1 MTSETSTKT
10 MIQNYIKYER
20 PLFLT
25 FTAIVFIL
33 GLIFRV
39 LFIIKEGIYVDE
51 ASNLPL
57 SVMYFEA
64 IMRFPPNVSILLLNP
79 LKPEFYD
86 IFYGSIGYI
95 FNGLKLPKIVNL
107 KYMSFVPLYILLY
120 ERIGILLTNCLLFIV
135 TLIILSHIHINN
147 RIYLLFSIFYWL
159 NPLIIF
165 NTSLVLTSSL
175 VIPLSVLFLV
185 SMFASKL
192 NFNKFSLISAIVFG
206 FLMSVQYYDIIFVI
220 VPFLLY
226 ILYIKVYPPLKFL
239 KFFLY
244 FLGISLTVFILANPG
259 FIFDP
264 LVLIRETLIATG
276 TTLSTSSGLGFV
288 PSYLFGRLTM
298 TSPVYTVLVLTF
310 FQTPVLILFSFLAGG
325 CLFFYVSFR
334 YNKRENDLYN
344 SDEYKM
350 GFFTFSI
357 FAINV
362 IFAFSFNYLR
372 RNEIIIIAP
381 FILFSAISLD
391 QIIEKIMCQERHS
404 AEDSIKPFDKK
415 IKNKA
420 RAFTILLII
429 FIIIISGFSV
439 FQNEGN
445 LPVYTNVLADVPH
458 LEHQYLDGSW
468 NSPQADMLVGKYME
482 NMGIK
487 NETILTL
494 ALTVSVGYY
503 APDNYYIQ
511 IWWQIN
517 GTQLIKY
524 YAGDYIV
531 VDGWYAEIWGNPIS
545 SYRNDFNVI
554 YIVNLVGGYSILARV
569 K

>member
-1 MTSETSTKT
+1 MTSEISIKT
-10 MIQNYIKYER
+10 MIQNYIKYDR

-33 GLIFRV
+33 GLVFRV

-51 ASNLPL
+51 AANLPL
-57 SVMYFEA
+57 SVMYFKA
-64 IMRFPPNVSILLLNP
+64 IMRFPPNVRILLLDP
-79 LKPEFYD
+79 LKPEFYK
-86 IFYGSIGYI
+86 IFYGFIGYI
-95 FNGLKLPKIVNL
+95 FNGLKLPKIVYL
-107 KYMSFVPLYILLY
+107 KYIWFVPPYILLY
-120 ERIGILLTNCLLFIV
+120 ERIGILLTNCVLFIV
-135 TLIILSHIHINN
+135 TLMILSRIHLNN

-159 NPLIIF
+159 NPFIIF

-185 SMFASKL
+185 LMFASKL

-226 ILYIKVYPPLKFL
+226 IFYIKVCPPLKFL

-244 FLGISLTVFILANPG
+244 FLGISLTVFIIANPG

-264 LVLIRETLIATG
+264 LVFIRGTLIATG
-276 TTLSTSSGLGFV
+276 TVLSTSSGVVGI
-288 PSYLFGRLTM
+288 PSYLFGRLTF
-298 TSPVYTVLVLTF
+298 TTPVYTVLVLTF
-310 FQTPVLILFSFLAGG
+310 FQTPILILFSAMIGG
-325 CLFFYVSFR
+325 YLFFYVSFR
-334 YNKRENDLYN
+334 YNKRETDLYN
-344 SDEYKM
+344 RDEYKL

-357 FAINV
+357 FVINV
-362 IFAFSFNYLR
+362 IFALSFNYLR

-391 QIIEKIMCQERHS
+391 QIIEKIMCQERH
-404 AEDSIKPFDKK
+404 EDSIKLFDKK

-468 NSPQADMLVGKYME
+468 NSAQADTLVGKYIE

-494 ALTVSVGYY
+494 ALTDMVAYY
-503 APDNYYIQ
+503 APNNNYIQ
-511 IWWQIN
+511 IWSQIN

-531 VDGWYAEIWGNPIS
+531 VDGWYAEIYGNPIS

>member
-1 MTSETSTKT
+1 
-10 MIQNYIKYER
+10 
-20 PLFLT
+20 
-25 FTAIVFIL
+25 
-33 GLIFRV
+33 
-39 LFIIKEGIYVDE
+39 
-51 ASNLPL
+51 
-57 SVMYFEA
+57 
-64 IMRFPPNVSILLLNP
+64 
-79 LKPEFYD
+79 
-86 IFYGSIGYI
+86 
-95 FNGLKLPKIVNL
+95 
-107 KYMSFVPLYILLY
+107 
-120 ERIGILLTNCLLFIV
+120 
-135 TLIILSHIHINN
+135 
-147 RIYLLFSIFYWL
+147 
-159 NPLIIF
+159 
-165 NTSLVLTSSL
+165 
-175 VIPLSVLFLV
+175 
-185 SMFASKL
+185 
-192 NFNKFSLISAIVFG
+192 
-206 FLMSVQYYDIIFVI
+206 MSVQYYDIIFVI

-264 LVLIRETLIATG
+264 LVLIRGTLIATG
-276 TTLSTSSGLGFV
+276 TVLSTSSGVVGI
-288 PSYLFGRLTM
+288 PSYLFGRLTF
-298 TSPVYTVLVLTF
+298 TAPVYTVLVLTF
-310 FQTPVLILFSFLAGG
+310 FQTPVLILFSVLAGG

-344 SDEYKM
+344 RDEYKM

-357 FAINV
+357 FVINV
-362 IFAFSFNYLR
+362 IFTLSFNYLR
-372 RNEIIIIAP
+372 RNELIIIAP
-381 FILFSAISLD
+381 FVLFSAISLD
-391 QIIEKIMCQERHS
+391 QIIEKIICQERHS
-404 AEDSIKPFDKK
+404 AEDSIKLFDKK

-468 NSPQADMLVGKYME
+468 NSAQADTLVGKYIE

-494 ALTVSVGYY
+494 ALTSMVAYY
-503 APDNYYIQ
+503 APYNNYIQ
-511 IWWQIN
+511 IWSQIN

-545 SYRNDFNVI
+545 SYRNDFKVI